1 MYVCGYFLLRIRI
14 CCGTVMNMKLY
25 LKRDVSARDVG
36 FVIVDELGHE
46 KYRAVSVSTKV
57 TKRTN
62 LLLLD
67 ANGQPAAKIR
77 RLPIVGTYTFVM
89 RVKKSHI
96 TFVMVPVK
104 GEILSYFYGNNWH
117 VNGNIAAK
125 NFTVID
131 VDKTVIL
138 HHRKHA
144 DHCTLEYFDRDN
156 ELYCVTAA
164 ICANLINTVEKP
176 VIKAVN
182 I

>member
-1 MYVCGYFLLRIRI
+1 M
-14 CCGTVMNMKLY
+14 
-25 LKRDVSARDVG
+25 
-36 FVIVDELGHE
+36 
-46 KYRAVSVSTKV
+46 
-57 TKRTN
+57 
-62 LLLLD
+62 
-67 ANGQPAAKIR
+67 
-77 RLPIVGTYTFVM
+77 
-89 RVKKSHI
+89 
-96 TFVMVPVK
+96 
-104 GEILSYFYGNNWH
+104 
-117 VNGNIAAK
+117 
-125 NFTVID
+125 ID

>member
-1 MYVCGYFLLRIRI
+1 
-14 CCGTVMNMKLY
+14 MKLFI
-25 LKRDVSARDVG
+25 KRDASASDRE
-36 FVIVDELGHE
+36 FVICDASGNE
-46 KYRAVSVSTKV
+46 KYTVVSVTSKV
-57 TKRTN
+57 TANAN
-62 LLLLD
+62 LQIRD
-67 ANGQPAAKIR
+67 ANGNVGARIR
-77 RLPIVGTYTFVM
+77 RLPIPGTMTFVL
-89 RVKKSHI
+89 KAYGTHI
-96 TFVMVPVK
+96 NFVIVPTQK
-104 GEILSYFYGNNWH
+104 GVYSYFYRNNWH
-117 VNGNIAAK
+117 VSGDIAAK

>member
-1 MYVCGYFLLRIRI
+1 MVIFSVI
-14 CCGTVMNMKLY
+14 NMKLF
-25 LKRDVSARDVG
+25 LKRDRSADAVC
-36 FVIVDELGHE
+36 FTVFDESGSE

-62 LLLLD
+62 LLLLTAD
-67 ANGQPAAKIR
+67 GEIAGKIR
-77 RLPIVGTYTFVM
+77 RLPLVSTYTFVM

-104 GEILSYFYGNNWH
+104 AGILSYFYGNNWH
-117 VNGNIAAK
+117 INGSIAAK

-138 HHRKHA
+138 SHRKHA
-144 DHCTLEYFDRDN
+144 DHCTLEISDADN
-156 ELYCVTAA
+156 ELYGVMTA

-176 VIKAVN
+176 QKAEAGCM
-182 I
+182 

>member
-1 MYVCGYFLLRIRI
+1 
-14 CCGTVMNMKLY
+14 
-25 LKRDVSARDVG
+25 
-36 FVIVDELGHE
+36 
-46 KYRAVSVSTKV
+46 
-57 TKRTN
+57 
-62 LLLLD
+62 
-67 ANGQPAAKIR
+67 
-77 RLPIVGTYTFVM
+77 M

-138 HHRKHA
+138 YHRKHA